1 MQRND
6 HAAMLL
12 ATFFYNQSEAQ
23 EPRTTK
29 QCNNFSAKRSVS
41 FPISKMIRR
50 VKHIL
55 ERTLLSVLMQCKFS
69 TISHCHCLPF
79 PSSPANGASIIV
91 LGNFSAKDANKDSF
105 NLSTSRIRKVGKSS
119 PRFFQELQQLLLQK
133 MHIFIRY
140 ALGKD
145 YIWNISS
152 LKRYCSTTTLSR
164 KAAESKARVLRG
176 ERHGQLIC

>member
-1 MQRND
+1 MQQCCLR
-6 HAAMLL
+6 L
-12 ATFFYNQSEAQ
+12 FYNQSEAQ

-29 QCNNFSAKRSVS
+29 QCNNFSVKRSVS
-41 FPISKMIRR
+41 FPISKMIRP

-55 ERTLLSVLMQCKFS
+55 ERTFLSVLMQCKFS

-133 MHIFIRY
+133 MHIFIRNY

-152 LKRYCSTTTLSR
+152 LKRYCSTTTCHERQL
-164 KAAESKARVLRG
+164 RVRPEFCEG
-176 ERHGQLIC
+176 NAMGS